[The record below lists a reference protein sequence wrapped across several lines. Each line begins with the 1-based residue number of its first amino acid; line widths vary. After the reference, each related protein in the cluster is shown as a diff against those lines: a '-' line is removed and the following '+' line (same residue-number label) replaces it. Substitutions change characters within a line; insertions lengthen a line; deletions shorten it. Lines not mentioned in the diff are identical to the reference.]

1 MGQVL
6 QTEQIQLKI
15 KLGAAL
21 NNFDNKY
28 QFKQRQRWYNMNYQS
43 NKERNVCKIRSKL
56 TDEKAIADKDQ
67 ETKQ

>member
-6 QTEQIQLKI
+6 ETEQILN
-15 KLGAAL
+15 KLGTAL

-28 QFKQRQRWYNMNYQS
+28 QFKQKQRWSNMNYQS

-56 TDEKAIADKDQ
+56 TDEKSIVGKDQ
-67 ETKQ
+67 ERKQ